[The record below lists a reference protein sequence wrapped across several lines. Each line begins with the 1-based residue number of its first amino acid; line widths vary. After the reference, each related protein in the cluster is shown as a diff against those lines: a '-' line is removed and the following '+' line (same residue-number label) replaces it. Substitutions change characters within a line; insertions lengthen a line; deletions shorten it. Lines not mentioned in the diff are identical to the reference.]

1 MKKLLTLAV
10 TTTLAMASTADPLV
24 IYSERNEQ
32 LIKPIL
38 DRYSEVSGVQY
49 ELLIDKSAPLIA
61 KLKAEGKRTPADV
74 LITVDAGNLWHAANE
89 GVLQSINSKILE
101 EKVPAELQDPENN
114 WFALTVRA
122 RTIVFHK
129 DRVNAADLSTYEAL
143 ADEQWKGRLC
153 LRTSKKV
160 YNQSLVGSMISRLGE
175 KRTMEVVSGWV
186 ANLATEPTS
195 SDTKALDA
203 LLAGQCDVALVN
215 TYYFGRKLKADP
227 NLPLE
232 IFWPNQQTS
241 GVHINVS
248 GAGVTQHSDQPE
260 AAIKFLEWMVSDEAQ
275 AMYASMDMEFPVV
288 AGAKLDPIV
297 ESWGSFKADSNPI
310 YKAGEYQRKAVMLMD
325 AARYK

>member
-1 MKKLLTLAV
+1 MKTLLTFAAAA
-10 TTTLAMASTADPLV
+10 TLTITASANPLV

-32 LIKPIL
+32 LIKPLL
-38 DRYSEVSGVQY
+38 DRYSEVSGVEY

-61 KLKAEGKRTPADV
+61 KLKAEGKRTQADI

-89 GVLQSINSKILE
+89 GVLQSVESTTLE
-101 EKVPAELQDPENN
+101 EKVPAELQDPNN
-114 WFALTVRA
+114 QWFALTVRA

-129 DRVNAADLSTYEAL
+129 DRVNPADLSTYEAL
-143 ADEQWKGRLC
+143 ADDKWKGRLC

-160 YNQSLVGSMISRLGE
+160 YNQSLVGSMINRLGE
-175 KRTMEVVSGWV
+175 DKTMDIVSGWV
-186 ANLATEPTS
+186 KNLATQPTS

-203 LLAGQCDVALVN
+203 ILAGQCDVALVN
-215 TYYFGRKLKADP
+215 TYYFGRKVKEDP
-227 NLPLE
+227 SLPLE

-248 GAGVTQHSDQPE
+248 GAGVTKHSDQPD
-260 AAIKFLEWMVSDEAQ
+260 AAIAFLEWMVSDEAQ

-288 AGAKLDPIV
+288 KGAKLDPIV
-297 ESWGSFKADSNPI
+297 ESWGNFKADSNPV

-325 AARYK
+325 AAQYK